1 MKGYIYIRTNEWC
14 ELKKLYK
21 VGITKSIKDRN
32 NSYITGEIIRGR
44 FIPNGNIKNLHTI
57 IDDERDI
64 DVVLNRN
71 LDGVLDEA
79 SKTIINDKKI
89 RQEYTFKINTDCND
103 YTPLITTDKDNLF
116 THKENPDSRRF
127 KAAVNMVIEN
137 MNMEKRLKIY
147 TKDTIIIPEFTSE
160 ITTQGKLVKQKSQV
174 RLVDNVRRVQV
185 QESSLLCAN
194 ACASLQ

>member
-1 MKGYIYIRTNEWC
+1 
-14 ELKKLYK
+14 
-21 VGITKSIKDRN
+21 
-32 NSYITGEIIRGR
+32 
-44 FIPNGNIKNLHTI
+44 
-57 IDDERDI
+57 
-64 DVVLNRN
+64 
-71 LDGVLDEA
+71 
-79 SKTIINDKKI
+79 
-89 RQEYTFKINTDCND
+89 
-103 YTPLITTDKDNLF
+103 
-116 THKENPDSRRF
+116 
-127 KAAVNMVIEN
+127 MVIEN

>member
-1 MKGYIYIRTNEWC
+1 
-14 ELKKLYK
+14 
-21 VGITKSIKDRN
+21 
-32 NSYITGEIIRGR
+32 
-44 FIPNGNIKNLHTI
+44 
-57 IDDERDI
+57 
-64 DVVLNRN
+64 
-71 LDGVLDEA
+71 
-79 SKTIINDKKI
+79 
-89 RQEYTFKINTDCND
+89 
-103 YTPLITTDKDNLF
+103 
-116 THKENPDSRRF
+116 
-127 KAAVNMVIEN
+127 